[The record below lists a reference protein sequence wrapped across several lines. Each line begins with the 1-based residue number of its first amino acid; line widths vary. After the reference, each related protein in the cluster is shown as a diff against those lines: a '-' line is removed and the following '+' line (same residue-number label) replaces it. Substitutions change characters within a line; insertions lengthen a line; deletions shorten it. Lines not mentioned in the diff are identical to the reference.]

1 MTSKQLRIGI
11 VSGDGGLKPV
21 VLEAVDGAKRP
32 VRIVFEVP
40 RATADLEIDE
50 LEYVRSAEPHVVILD
65 LAQDPRGALK
75 VAGALGAKCPRTALL
90 GVGPELDS
98 ALLLEA
104 MRAGVVEYLPR
115 PLDPKAIYEALGRV
129 LQKRGWADAAQE
141 EEAHQGR
148 VLAFFSAKGG
158 AGSTTVATNVGIE
171 LHRTTGKKTLLV
183 DLDLEMGE
191 IASLLGVQPRFHL
204 VDLVRNFHRMDAD
217 LLASY
222 IESHESGVHVLSAPF
237 EPEIGEE
244 VTGEQIG
251 GILRFLR
258 SHYDYVVVDTSKSLA
273 PPALTTLKAA
283 DRIFLVTN
291 LDVPSIRNL
300 KRCLP
305 TLDGVTGGDADR
317 LRLVVNR
324 YHPKGLVGLKDLED
338 TLGIDA
344 YATLGNDYKT
354 VIQAIS
360 TGRPLVLNGSS
371 RYASQIRELATDIV
385 QGASGAEQRK
395 PSLVGRILAPFRSSS
410 PTRPERSS
418 VEPSGSELPAH
429 G

>member
-1 MTSKQLRIGI
+1 MTKNVLRIGL
-11 VSGDGGLKPV
+11 VSGDNGLKNV
-21 VLEAVDGAKRP
+21 VLDAVDGAKRP
-32 VRIVFEVP
+32 VRIDFQIP
-40 RATADLEIDE
+40 RPAAE
-50 LEYVRSAEPHVVILD
+50 LEVEELDRIRSAEPQIVFLD
-65 LAQDPRGALK
+65 LSEDPRGAMR
-75 VAGALGAKCPRTALL
+75 VVGALGAKCPRTALV
-90 GVGPELDS
+90 GVGPELDA
-98 ALLLEA
+98 ALLMEA
-104 MRAGVVEYLPR
+104 MRAGVVEYLPQ
-115 PLDPKAIYEALGRV
+115 PVEAKAVYEAVGRV
-129 LQKRGWADAAQE
+129 LQKRGWTGSSE
-141 EEAHQGR
+141 PEEAHHGQ

-158 AGSTTVATNVGIE
+158 AGATTVATNVGIE

-222 IESHESGVHVLSAPF
+222 IESHDCGVHVLSAPF

-251 GILRFLR
+251 GILAFLR
-258 SHYDYVVVDTSKSLA
+258 SHYDFVVVDTSKSLA

-291 LDVPSIRNL
+291 VDVPSIRNL
-300 KRCLP
+300 KRALP
-305 TLDGVTGGDADR
+305 ALDGVTGGDVDR

-324 YHPKGLVGLKDLED
+324 YNPKGLVGLKDLED
-338 TLGIDA
+338 TLGLEA

-371 RYASQIRELATDIV
+371 RYAGQIRDLAQDIV
-385 QGASGAEQRK
+385 QGDDAAPARK
-395 PSLVGRILAPFRSSS
+395 PGLVGRILSPFRSSS
-410 PTRPERSS
+410 SNEERTAPDPRGAE
-418 VEPSGSELPAH
+418 VPAH